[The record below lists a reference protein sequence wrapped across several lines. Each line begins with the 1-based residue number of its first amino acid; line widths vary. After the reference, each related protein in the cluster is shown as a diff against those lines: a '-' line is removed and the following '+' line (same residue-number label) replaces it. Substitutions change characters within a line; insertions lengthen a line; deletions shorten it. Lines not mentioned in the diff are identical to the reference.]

1 MAPAEPGPDREPDH
15 VAAPDLSATPDPF
28 EALSRPADTEPG
40 AVPPEPLASPR
51 VVQDAHAGGESTVTV
66 IIAFAANAFVAVAK
80 SVAATI
86 TGSASMLAEAVH
98 SWADT
103 GNEIFLLVAD
113 RRSRRPADREHPLG
127 FGREAY
133 VWSMFAAI
141 GLFAVGAGVS
151 ITHGI
156 QELVHPE
163 PASDFGVAYAVL
175 GLAFVLEGFS
185 FLQASRQARAEAKKA
200 EHDVLHHVL
209 VTSDPTLRAVYAED
223 AAALVGLVVA
233 FGGVLAHQLTG
244 SPVPDAVGSIVVG
257 VVLAVVSLV
266 LVDRN
271 RRFLVG
277 EAARP
282 ETRAAVLAHLVTM
295 PQVERV
301 TYLRLEYVGP
311 RSLYLVASV
320 DLSGNEPEETVARR
334 LDDLERAAT
343 RVPVIAGA
351 VFTVSTPEEPSL

>member
-1 MAPAEPGPDREPDH
+1 MAPAEPGPDREPDP
-15 VAAPDLSATPDPF
+15 ADPPDLF
-28 EALSRPADTEPG
+28 EALSRPADAGPG
-40 AVPPEPLASPR
+40 AAPPEPLASPR
-51 VVQDAHAGGESTVTV
+51 VVQDAHSGESTLTV
-66 IIAFAANAFVAVAK
+66 IIAFAANGFVAVAK
-80 SVAATI
+80 SVAAAV

-103 GNEIFLLVAD
+103 GNEVFLLVAD

-151 ITHGI
+151 ITHGV

-175 GLAFVLEGFS
+175 GLAFVLEGVS

-223 AAALVGLVVA
+223 AAALIGLVVA

-282 ETRAAVLAHLVTM
+282 ETRAAVLEHLVTL

>member
-1 MAPAEPGPDREPDH
+1 MAPAEPGPP
-15 VAAPDLSATPDPF
+15 PQ
-28 EALSRPADTEPG
+28 PG
-40 AVPPEPLASPR
+40 VSPR
-51 VVQDAHAGGESTVTV
+51 VVQEAPAAGESTLTV

-80 SVAATI
+80 SVAAVV

-103 GNEIFLLVAD
+103 GNEVFLLVAD
-113 RRSRRPADREHPLG
+113 RRSRRPADPLHPLG

-175 GLAFVLEGFS
+175 GLAFLVEGVS
-185 FLQASRQARAEAKKA
+185 FLQATRQARAEAKKA

-209 VTSDPTLRAVYAED
+209 VTSDPTLRAVFAED

-233 FGGVLAHQLTG
+233 FAGVLAHQVTG

-282 ETRAAVLAHLVTM
+282 ETRAAVLDHLARL

-320 DLSGNEPEETVARR
+320 DLRGNEQEATVARR

-343 RVPVIAGA
+343 RVPAIAGA
-351 VFTVSTPEEPSL
+351 VFTVSTPEEPSLR

>member
-1 MAPAEPGPDREPDH
+1 MPDAPTP
-15 VAAPDLSATPDPF
+15 APPQP
-28 EALSRPADTEPG
+28 ESRN
-40 AVPPEPLASPR
+40 PR
-51 VVQDAHAGGESTVTV
+51 VARPEGGGDSTVTV
-66 IIAFAANAFVAVAK
+66 IVAFLANALIAGAK
-80 SVAATI
+80 TVAATV

-113 RRSRRPADREHPLG
+113 RRSRRPADTEHPLG

-156 QELVHPE
+156 QELVHPG
-163 PASDFGVAYAVL
+163 PADNYVVAYAVL
-175 GLAFVLEGFS
+175 ALAFVLEGVS
-185 FLQASRQARAEAKKA
+185 FLRARRQARAEARA
-200 EHDVLHHVL
+200 ADRDTLHHVL

-223 AAALVGLVVA
+223 AAALIGLVVA
-233 FGGVLAHQLTG
+233 FAGVLAHQLTG

-257 VVLAVVSLV
+257 LVLAVVSVV
-266 LVDRN
+266 LIDRN

-277 EAARP
+277 EAAMP
-282 ETRAAVLAHLVTM
+282 ATRAAVLTGIRDL
-295 PQVERV
+295 PEVERV

-311 RSLYLVASV
+311 RALYLVASV
-320 DLSGNEPEETVARR
+320 DLRGDESETSVARR
-334 LDDLERAAT
+334 LDELER
-343 RVPVIAGA
+343 RVTSVPLIAGA
-351 VFTVSTPEEPSL
+351 VFTVSAPEEPSIV